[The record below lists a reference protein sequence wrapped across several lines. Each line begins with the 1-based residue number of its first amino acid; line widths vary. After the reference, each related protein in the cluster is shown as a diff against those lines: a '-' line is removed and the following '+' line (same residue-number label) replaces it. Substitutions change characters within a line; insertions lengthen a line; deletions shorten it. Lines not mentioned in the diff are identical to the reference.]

1 MKKELMIKTLFE
13 LIKNSKRSDREI
25 ARSLGLWQSTITR
38 YRKKLEKEGIIRD
51 YTLIPNL
58 EKMGYEIL
66 AFQLVAQKRNND
78 ISYEIWN
85 KIWIKKM
92 RELLND
98 FPEVVF
104 SIEVMP
110 AKNALWNALIASL
123 HKNYSDFSEYM
134 ARFLKASEDLIE
146 DYPQA
151 HVQLLTSVSG
161 GTILKPLSLR
171 YLEKKHISQ

>member
-1 MKKELMIKTLFE
+1 MKKELIIKTLFE

-38 YRKKLEKEGIIRD
+38 YRKTLEKEGIIRE

-66 AFQLVAQKRNND
+66 VFQFVAQKRNNE
-78 ISYEIWN
+78 ISYEIWR
-85 KIWIKKM
+85 KIWRKKM

-110 AKNALWNALIASL
+110 VENAVWDALIASL
-123 HKNYSDFSEYM
+123 HENITDFSEYM
-134 ARFLKASEDLIE
+134 KSFSKASKDLIAH
-146 DYPQA
+146 YPQA
-151 HVQLLTSVSG
+151 HVLLLARLSG
-161 GTILKPLSLR
+161 ESTLKPLSLR
-171 YLEKKHISQ
+171 YLEKKHISR

>member
-38 YRKKLEKEGIIRD
+38 YRKTLEKEGTVRE
-51 YTLIPNL
+51 YTVIPNL
-58 EKMGYEIL
+58 EKMGYAIL
-66 AFQLVAQKRNND
+66 AFQFVTKKRNKE
-78 ISYEIWN
+78 ISHRIWN
-85 KIWIKKM
+85 KIWMKKM

-104 SIEVMP
+104 SIRVTGG
-110 AKNALWNALIASL
+110 WNALITSL

-134 ARFLKASEDLIE
+134 KRFLKASEDLIE

-151 HVQLLTSVSG
+151 HVQLLASLSG
-161 GTILKPLSLR
+161 EFTLKPMSLR
-171 YLEKKHISQ
+171 YLEKKHISR